1 MTKNAA
7 LKIINPILGVLLINQ
22 MLTGIFA
29 DEILMRAPD
38 AFEVL
43 HEGTGYLIVFLSV
56 VHVILNWPWV
66 KANFFRKPAPSKA

>member
-7 LKIINPILGVLLINQ
+7 LKILNPVLGVLLINQ

-29 DEILMRAPD
+29 DQILARAPD

-43 HEGTGYLIVFLSV
+43 HEGNGYLIVFLSV

-66 KANFFRKPAPSKA
+66 KANFCRKPTASRA